1 MVRLLLLGALLL
13 GGGIAFR
20 NEWVVVDW
28 QKMGE
33 DTGVSTL
40 IDTTIFGAQ
49 KKSPE
54 QDDRPS
60 R

>member
-1 MVRLLLLGALLL
+1 MFRLLLLGALLL
-13 GGGIAFR
+13 GGGVAFR

-28 QKMGE
+28 QKMGK
-33 DTGVSTL
+33 DTGVSTM

-49 KKSPE
+49 KKSTE

>member
-1 MVRLLLLGALLL
+1 MFRLLLLGALLL

-28 QKMGE
+28 QKMGK
-33 DTGVSTL
+33 DTGVSSA
-40 IDTTIFGAQ
+40 IDTSIFGSQ

-54 QDDRPS
+54 QDGKPS

>member
-13 GGGIAFR
+13 GGGVAFR

-28 QKMGE
+28 QKMGK
-33 DTGVSTL
+33 DTGISKL
-40 IDTTIFGAQ
+40 IDPSILGAQ
-49 KKSPE
+49 KKSPVQE
-54 QDDRPS
+54 DRPS

>member
-13 GGGIAFR
+13 GGGVAFR

-28 QKMGE
+28 QKMGK
-33 DTGVSTL
+33 DTGISKL
-40 IDTTIFGAQ
+40 IDPSIFGAQ
-49 KKSPE
+49 KKSSE
-54 QDDRPS
+54 QDDKPS